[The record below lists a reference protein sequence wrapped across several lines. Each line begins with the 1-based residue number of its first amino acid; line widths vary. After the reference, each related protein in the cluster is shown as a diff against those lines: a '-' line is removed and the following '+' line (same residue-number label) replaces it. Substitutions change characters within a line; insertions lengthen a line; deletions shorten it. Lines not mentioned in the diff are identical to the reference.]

1 MLSPQTV
8 RHFTLI
14 RPPTIT
20 GLNTYSSPATL
31 SIGVAYIAA
40 SIKANQFDVKTIDSI
55 GEGLDTVSMDYE
67 NKVRAYG
74 LSHEEI
80 INRIPKN
87 TNAIGLSCMFTIEW
101 PNHRLL
107 IQKIKKVFPHVP
119 IILGGEHVTS
129 SCDNILATTPEVDI
143 CVLGEGEETI
153 VELLKSNFVFLENIK
168 GIAYR
173 DSNQVVRQNER
184 RNRIKQIED
193 IPQPDWSDFPLEN
206 YFNNLGTWCPNIDSG
221 RHIAVLATRGCPYQC
236 AFCSNPGM
244 WTTRFIARS
253 PQHLL
258 EEIKGHVEKYKITG
272 FDMSDL
278 TAILNRDW
286 IFEFTDLLIKSNL
299 NLNWTLP
306 QGTRTEQFDR
316 ELIKQLKKANLRF
329 TSYCPETG
337 SEKTCKLIN
346 KKVNLKKMLQSMKI
360 AKEEG
365 LTVKTDFI
373 IGFPFERRWDV
384 YQTIFYQFKCA
395 LVGVDDSIIHFYCP
409 YPGSKIFKELYADG
423 KITLDAEY
431 YRSLGNMADLTNLK
445 NYNEHMNKY
454 ELGFYRIFGMS
465 LFYLTTYLTRPFR
478 IFRSIKVFSDLT
490 SPVTLF
496 ELRILE
502 MLRIKKIASKV
513 SN

>member
-1 MLSPQTV
+1 MQSSRGV
-8 RHFTLI
+8 NHITLI

-20 GLNTYSSPATL
+20 GLNTYSSPSTL
-31 SIGVAYIAA
+31 SIGLAYIAA
-40 SIKANQFDVKTIDSI
+40 SIKAHNFQVKTIDSI
-55 GEGLDTVSMDYE
+55 GEGLDVINFDYE
-67 NKVRAYG
+67 NRVRAYG
-74 LSHEEI
+74 LSHEDI
-80 INRIPKN
+80 ISRIP
-87 TNAIGLSCMFTIEW
+87 TQTDVIGLSCMFTLEW

-107 IQKIKKVFPHVP
+107 IRKIKKAFPSTP
-119 IILGGEHVTS
+119 IVLGGEHVTS
-129 SCDNILATTPEVDI
+129 SFENILSTTKEVDV

-153 VELLKSNFVFLENIK
+153 VELLKNGFSHLENIK

-173 DSNQVVRQNER
+173 DSNQAVCKNVRRE
-184 RNRIKQIED
+184 RIKQIEE

-236 AFCSNPGM
+236 AFCSNPDM

-253 PQHLL
+253 PGHLL
-258 EEIKGHVEKYKITG
+258 DEIKGHVKKYNITG

-278 TAILNRDW
+278 TAILNREW
-286 IFEFTDLLIKSNL
+286 IFEFTDLLIKSGL

-337 SEKTCKLIN
+337 SERICKLIN

-373 IGFPFERRWDV
+373 IGFPFEYRSDV
-384 YQTIFYQFKCA
+384 YQTLFYQFKCA

-409 YPGSKIFKELYADG
+409 YPGSKIFKELFANG
-423 KITLDAEY
+423 KITLDDEY

-445 NYNEHMNKY
+445 NHCENINKY
-454 ELGFYRIFGMS
+454 ELGFYRILGMS
-465 LFYLTTYLTRPFR
+465 IFYMTSYLTRPLR
-478 IFRSIKVFSDLT
+478 IFRSIRVFSYLAN
-490 SPVTLF
+490 PVTLF

-502 MLRIKKIASKV
+502 MLRLKKIKT
-513 SN
+513 